1 MKYEY
6 VRYPSGNVLAV
17 KKKPL
22 KTRIAQKEEPPVVHT
37 DTTELSKKLSSLQIG
52 GNVLAKKKYISF

>member
-1 MKYEY
+1 MKL
-6 VRYPSGNVLAV
+6 VRLKSGSVITV
-17 KKKPL
+17 KKHLKPPVP
-22 KTRIAQKEEPPVVHT
+22 QKEPPVVHT